1 MTAEP
6 MISLTGVS
14 VSYGGVVVLE
24 DVSLEIASQDFV
36 GIIGPNG
43 GGKTTL
49 LKVMLGLV
57 NPEKGEVSVMGEK
70 PEKGR
75 RHIGYVPQRSL
86 FNSDFPISVNEAVLM
101 GRYPLR
107 GPFHYYR
114 REDRLSVGRA
124 LRSVG
129 MEEYAGRQI
138 GQLSGGQ
145 QQRVFIARA
154 LVANPAVL
162 LLDEPTASVDP
173 SLQGA
178 FYDLLKELSRHMAVV
193 MVSHDI
199 SAVSIYVDKVVCLN
213 RKLFYHG
220 PAELSAQALAD
231 TYQCPLQFIS
241 HGHFP
246 HRVLEDHRHD

>member
-1 MTAEP
+1 MAEP
-6 MISLTGVS
+6 VISLDRVW
-14 VSYGGVVVLE
+14 VAYGGTDILE
-24 DVSLEIASQDFV
+24 DVSLDITAPDFI

-49 LKVMLGLV
+49 LRTILGLV
-57 NPEKGEVSVMGEK
+57 KPWKGEVRVMGRR
-70 PEKGR
+70 PEQGR
-75 RHIGYVPQRSL
+75 RFIGYVPQRSI
-86 FNSDFPISVNEAVLM
+86 FNADFPISVEEVVLM

-124 LRSVG
+124 LKSVG
-129 MEEYAGRQI
+129 MEGLAGRQI

-162 LLDEPTASVDP
+162 LLDEPTAGVDP

-178 FYDLLKELSRHMAVV
+178 FYDLLKELSRQMAVV

-199 SAVSIYVDKVVCLN
+199 GAVSVYVDKVVCLN

-220 PAELSAQALAD
+220 PAELSAQVLTD
-231 TYQCPLQFIS
+231 TYQCPLQFIT
-241 HGHFP
+241 HGAFP

>member
-6 MISLTGVS
+6 VISLKGVS
-14 VSYGGVVVLE
+14 VSYGGVVALE
-24 DVSLEIASQDFV
+24 DVSLQIASQDFI

-49 LKVMLGLV
+49 LRVMLGLV
-57 NPEKGEVSVMGEK
+57 KPEKGEVSIMGEK

-75 RHIGYVPQRSL
+75 RHIGYVPQRNL
-86 FNSDFPISVNEAVLM
+86 FNTDFPISVGEAVLM

-107 GPFHYYR
+107 GPFHYYQ
-114 REDRLSVGRA
+114 REDRLSVGGA
-124 LRSVG
+124 LESVG
-129 MEEYAGRQI
+129 MTEYAGRQL

-154 LVANPAVL
+154 LVADPAVL

-199 SAVSIYVDKVVCLN
+199 SAVSVYVDKVVCLN

-220 PAELSAQALAD
+220 PAELSAQVLSD

-246 HRVLEDHRHD
+246 HRVLEDHSHD